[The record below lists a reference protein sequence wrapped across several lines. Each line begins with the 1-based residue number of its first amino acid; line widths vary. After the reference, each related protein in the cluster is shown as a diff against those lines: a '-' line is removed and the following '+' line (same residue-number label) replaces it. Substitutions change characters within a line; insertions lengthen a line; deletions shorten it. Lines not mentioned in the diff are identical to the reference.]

1 MNGAMNMIRRF
12 LAGLFMAL
20 VFPVVAS
27 AASPVTQYR
36 ITGTGITTAWFSTV
50 SEAGAEWASLRNA
63 NTGTGCPGYQR
74 QENFAFSHA
83 SGNDQYA
90 TFTFDAVSF
99 SNSSCNTVTGTT
111 SGTTQFP
118 VTTRSWCPGTDTAPV
133 NGQCEDTCTV
143 GASKVLTFGVGWSAT
158 GEDDPNEGT
167 WGIPPLSWC
176 DGSCMFS
183 FHDLIGV
190 YMDEEVSANGYYEIT
205 ATSEYQGTGAT
216 CTTPS
221 DPPENPDPE
230 PPCGDGNCTPGDGD
244 GDGPGDGDGGG
255 DPGDGDGDGDDGDTP
270 GGENP
275 GDGAGGDGDGDGEDP
290 GDDGPGGGTG
300 PGGDGEGEDEG
311 GGECGIPGKPPC
323 AVKIDETGV
332 PDGNSIF
339 NGVNTQVDNLPN
351 HASFKDA
358 IEGIKNNNDLTPS
371 WTWTFQLPTG
381 CTPFQLGGYDI
392 SIDVCQW
399 QGMIHDIMS
408 MIWAAATV
416 WFLIALFMRAG
427 D

>member
-20 VFPVVAS
+20 FASSAFSGVYYVTTLTGTQRFAS
-27 AASPVTQYR
+27 A
-36 ITGTGITTAWFSTV
+36 
-50 SEAGAEWASLRNA
+50 SEACQAADA
-63 NTGTGCPGYQR
+63 AYPP
-74 QENFAFSHA
+74 A
-83 SGNDQYA
+83 SGSVLY
-90 TFTFDAVSF
+90 TSYTTYT
-99 SNSSCNTVTGTT
+99 SNPNQGSCNGVMYG
-111 SGTTQFP
+111 
-118 VTTRSWCPGTDTAPV
+118 V
-133 NGQCEDTCTV
+133 NGDVVFGGAPQSYAMWSSAEGCFV
-143 GASKVLTFGVGWSAT
+143 GESKVLTFGVGWSAT

-167 WGIPPLSWC
+167 WGNPPMSWC

-183 FHDLIGV
+183 FEDLLAV
-190 YMDEEVSANGYYEIT
+190 YMDDEVSANGYYEIS
-205 ATSEYQGTGAT
+205 ATSEYLGTGAT

-221 DPPENPDPE
+221 EPPENPDPE

-275 GDGAGGDGDGDGEDP
+275 GDGAGGDGDGP
-290 GDDGPGGGTG
+290 GNGTG
-300 PGGDGEGEDEG
+300 SGGAGQDGDGEGEDEG

-351 HASFKDA
+351 HASIKDA
-358 IEGIKNNNDLTPS
+358 IDGIKNSDLTPS

-381 CTPFQLGGYDI
+381 CTPFQLGGYNI